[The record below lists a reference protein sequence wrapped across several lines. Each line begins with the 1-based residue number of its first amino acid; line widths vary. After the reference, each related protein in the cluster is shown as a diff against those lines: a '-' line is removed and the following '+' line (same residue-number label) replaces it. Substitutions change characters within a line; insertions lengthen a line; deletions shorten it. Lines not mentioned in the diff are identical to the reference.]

1 MVQSISRPSV
11 LAELAPG
18 RLADVTLQQGADDG
32 AGGTTDHQLLSRLH
46 LVAQIGQTT
55 LWVDFKL
62 FLPKNTEQSLKCTKH
77 NNKKDE

>member
-1 MVQSISRPSV
+1 MAPCIHRPSM

-46 LVAQIGQTT
+46 LVAQVGQTT

-62 FLPKNTEQSLKCTKH
+62 FLGKKEKEKKNIINYTKF
-77 NNKKDE
+77 NKD

>member
-1 MVQSISRPSV
+1 M

-18 RLADVTLQQGADDG
+18 GLDDVTLQWGADDG
-32 AGGTTDHQLLSRLH
+32 AGGAADHQLLSRLH

-62 FLPKNTEQSLKCTKH
+62 FLSKNIIIK
-77 NNKKDE
+77 